1 MILSTH
7 IESEIGNLSETL
19 VNTKFEDAENVIED
33 FCKKNQMIVSFEENG
48 RIYQYGDTNKVKTST
63 DKISS
68 LSQEM
73 MFADRPQSY
82 LFTIVSLTSSNQEL
96 ISALLKLLPFL
107 LALIFSVSLFFV
119 SLRGYAVVLL
129 LDLLQKSAKFPDEW
143 QIWI

>member
-48 RIYQYGDTNKVKTST
+48 KNFINMAIRINVKTST

-68 LSQEM
+68 LITGN
-73 MFADRPQSY
+73 D
-82 LFTIVSLTSSNQEL
+82 VC
-96 ISALLKLLPFL
+96 
-107 LALIFSVSLFFV
+107 
-119 SLRGYAVVLL
+119 
-129 LDLLQKSAKFPDEW
+129 
-143 QIWI
+143 

>member
-73 MFADRPQSY
+73 MFAR
-82 LFTIVSLTSSNQEL
+82 V
-96 ISALLKLLPFL
+96 
-107 LALIFSVSLFFV
+107 
-119 SLRGYAVVLL
+119 
-129 LDLLQKSAKFPDEW
+129 
-143 QIWI
+143 

>member
-1 MILSTH
+1 MDFSALVLCCLIIYGSILFFLPRSYEMILSTH

-82 LFTIVSLTSSNQEL
+82 LLRLF
-96 ISALLKLLPFL
+96 LLLLP
-107 LALIFSVSLFFV
+107 I
-119 SLRGYAVVLL
+119 
-129 LDLLQKSAKFPDEW
+129 KN
-143 QIWI
+143 